1 MQNIVTAAGVVGGV
15 GLLFGLILS
24 TASRIFHVKVDYR
37 VEAVREALPG
47 ANCGACGFP
56 GCDAFAAEVALNDGP
71 VNGCPVGGQPV
82 ANKLAEIMGKVAAEG
97 SKEVACVM
105 CQGNPERAKERFE
118 YNGPR
123 DCRVNASL
131 AGGSKACTFGCL
143 GCGTC
148 QDYCQFG
155 AIDMID
161 GIAVIN
167 KEKCTACLKCV
178 EVCPKK
184 VIEMVPY
191 DQEVIVKCNNTEPGK
206 EVRQKCTVGCIA
218 CNICARTAPEAF
230 VVENN
235 LARAIFPFK
244 EDPTEAMLKCP
255 TGCIYPGLEAKEAAK
270 KEKEKEKATA

>member
-1 MQNIVTAAGVVGGV
+1 MTGVFTAVGVVGGL
-15 GLLFGLILS
+15 GLLFGALLS
-24 TASRIFHVKVDYR
+24 FASKVFHVKVDYK
-37 VEAVREALPG
+37 VEAVRAALPG

-56 GCDAFAAEVALNDGP
+56 GCDGLAADIALNDGP

-82 ANKLAEIMGKVAAEG
+82 ADKVAEIMGKVADAG

-105 CQGNPERAKERFE
+105 CQGNPDRAKERFE
-118 YNGPR
+118 YNGPK

-148 QDYCQFG
+148 QDYCQFD

-161 GIAVIN
+161 GLAVIN
-167 KEKCTACLKCV
+167 KEKCTACRKCV

-184 VIEMVPY
+184 VIDMVPY
-191 DQEVIVKCNNTEPGK
+191 AQEVIVKCHNTEPGK
-206 EVRQKCTVGCIA
+206 AVRAKCSVGCIA
-218 CNICARTAPEAF
+218 CNICAKTVPEAF

-235 LARAIFPFK
+235 LAKTIFPF
-244 EDPTEAMLKCP
+244 EADPMPAALKCP

-270 KEKEKEKATA
+270 KEKASA